1 MVEIEDVLA
10 GKFDLSSERPLQGEH
25 TVGLFSR
32 DMLSTKDRLNGRE
45 CQNCAIRRC
54 YEQDCLLSATS
65 KSRCRVSQN
74 VIM

>member
-1 MVEIEDVLA
+1 MVEIEDILA
-10 GKFDLSSERPLQGEH
+10 GKFDLSSEEPLQGGH

-32 DMLSTKDRLNGRE
+32 DMLSAKDRLHGRE

-74 VIM
+74 VVM

>member
-10 GKFDLSSERPLQGEH
+10 GKFDLSSEEPLQGGH

-32 DMLSTKDRLNGRE
+32 DMLSAKYRLHGRK

-54 YEQDCLLSATS
+54 
-65 KSRCRVSQN
+65 
-74 VIM
+74 